1 MTENGKVNPITSV
14 PDGQLYDANYDP
26 RIIELRMRA
35 KNLCFDYNALRP
47 EESAARQALLQQL
60 LGHRGN
66 NTVIEPPFWCDYGAH
81 IRLGDNFYAN
91 HNLVILDG
99 APVTIGNNVFIAPN
113 VGIHTAGHPLDAQRR
128 NQGLEFA
135 RGITIGNN
143 VWIGASAVI
152 LPGVTIG
159 DNSMI
164 AAGSVVNRD
173 IPPGMV
179 AAGNPCRVLRPI
191 NDDDARRSQF

>member
-1 MTENGKVNPITSV
+1 MNPITAV
-14 PDGQLYDANYDP
+14 PDGELYDANNDP
-26 RIIELRMRA
+26 RILTLRTRA
-35 KNLCFDYNALRP
+35 KSLCFDYNAIRP
-47 EESAARQALLQQL
+47 GEDHARLAILQQL
-60 LGHRGN
+60 LGTCGKGII
-66 NTVIEPPFWCDYGAH
+66 IEPPFWCDYGSLIH
-81 IRLGDNFYAN
+81 VGDNVYAN

-99 APVTIGNNVFIAPN
+99 APVTIGNHVFIAPN
-113 VGIHTAGHPLDAQRR
+113 VGIHTAGHPLDAARR

-135 RGITIGNN
+135 KGVTIGNN
-143 VWIGASAVI
+143 VWIGASAVL

-173 IPPGMV
+173 IPPGVV

-191 NDDDARRSQF
+191 IAADAQRTRF